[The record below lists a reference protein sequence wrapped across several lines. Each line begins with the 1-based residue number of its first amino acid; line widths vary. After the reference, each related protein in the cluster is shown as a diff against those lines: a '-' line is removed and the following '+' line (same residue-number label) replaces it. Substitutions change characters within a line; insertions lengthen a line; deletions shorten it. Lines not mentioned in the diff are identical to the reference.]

1 LYNSVIRRGNLG
13 KEASAKRPFPTVDRA
28 KIFVVCN
35 QEDLAP
41 VWGSTLRQGGLM
53 ELYQE
58 IPISALEVAGFPTLE
73 KPGNVR
79 DCFR

>member
-1 LYNSVIRRGNLG
+1 
-13 KEASAKRPFPTVDRA
+13 
-28 KIFVVCN
+28 
-35 QEDLAP
+35 
-41 VWGSTLRQGGLM
+41 M